1 MLGNLLEVLK
11 KKNRPDIDQLRGN
24 KNALQFDLLYQLSYM
39 SVIASAGVPRKQIFE
54 YCSKLS
60 CSTAEYFERVELMY
74 QRLKYDYAKS
84 CKLVGETA
92 KEEEIRGLL
101 LRFSNS
107 LISGEPEAEFL
118 AREAEARS
126 VEYESQYTR
135 KIETLKMWTDAYI
148 SLCLSAVLVV
158 IVGIVSTMIWE
169 IQTAFIMGLVVTS
182 IFTEIIGIWLIY
194 LISPR
199 DSIVLPKPGSKE
211 QKLAR
216 KVFMISLPIV
226 LVVLAMML
234 VSGIAFGW
242 ALIVIAAVILPIGMI
257 SMKDDNMISKRDSE
271 LGPLL
276 GSLGGICAAIGTTV
290 TDALGRIDLDAIETL
305 KIQIKALHVR
315 LISGIRSRLCWN
327 KFIEE
332 TGSELTNRS
341 VGMFYDAIDL
351 GGEPQ
356 AAGYNA
362 SLFTSKIATLR
373 AKRKSIVTPFR
384 WLCLVM
390 HGAVVALLIFITEVM
405 GIFGNMLQEATNS
418 IQNVSALQNSN
429 TVSSLT
435 SFNFGGLDLLKSMVI
450 PLVIVFTICDAVAPS
465 VAEGGNKLKFCFN
478 LAFTSAIT
486 GLGMI
491 ALPPLAE
498 SLFGVIKL

>member
-1 MLGNLLEVLK
+1 MLGNILEVFK
-11 KKNRPDIDQLRGN
+11 KKNRPEMDQLRGN
-24 KNALQFDLLYQLSYM
+24 KNAMQFDLLYQLSYM

-54 YCSKLS
+54 YCSRLS
-60 CSTAEYFERVELMY
+60 CSTSEYFERVELMY

-84 CKLVGETA
+84 CKMVGETT

-107 LISGEPEAEFL
+107 LISGEPESEFL

-126 VEYESQYTR
+126 LEYEGQYTR

-169 IQTAFIMGLVVTS
+169 IQTMFILGLAVTS
-182 IFTEIIGIWLIY
+182 IVTEIVGIWLIY

-199 DSIVLPKPGSKE
+199 DTITLPKPGSTE
-211 QKLAR
+211 QKLAHR
-216 KVFMISLPIV
+216 FFTIALPAVI
-226 LVVLAMML
+226 VVLAAML
-234 VSGIAFGW
+234 FSGIEFGW
-242 ALIVIAAVILPIGMI
+242 ALVVISAILLPIGII
-257 SMKDDNMISKRDSE
+257 SNKDDKMITKRDAE

-315 LISGIRSRLCWN
+315 LISGIRSKLCWK
-327 KFIEE
+327 KFVEE
-332 TGSELTNRS
+332 TGSELSNRS

-356 AAGYNA
+356 AAGYHA
-362 SLFTSKIATLR
+362 SLFTSKIANLR
-373 AKRKSIVTPFR
+373 AKRKSVVASFR

-405 GIFGNMLQEATNS
+405 GIFGTMLQGATDS
-418 IQNVSALQNSN
+418 IQNMSDLQSST

-435 SFNFGGLDLLKSMVI
+435 SFNFGGLELLKSMVI
-450 PLVIVFTICDAVAPS
+450 PLVIVFTICDALAPS
-465 VAEGGNKLKFCFN
+465 VAEGGSKLKFCFN
-478 LAFTSAIT
+478 FAFTSAIT
-486 GLGMI
+486 GFGMI
-491 ALPPLAE
+491 VLPHMAA